1 MFNHMPIY
9 ARWWSALFFVM
20 FFGYCI
26 KLSFAGNSIGPM
38 IYPAIA
44 LLVGYLPIYFRFYFP
59 NGPIRVIVMTI
70 ISLTLF
76 YLFSGPLESWATN
89 FLSSQYESLTDT
101 GQVGLIILGG
111 IFDLFDGGQ
120 PPVNEEPH

>member
-1 MFNHMPIY
+1 
-9 ARWWSALFFVM
+9 
-20 FFGYCI
+20 
-26 KLSFAGNSIGPM
+26 
-38 IYPAIA
+38 
-44 LLVGYLPIYFRFYFP
+44 
-59 NGPIRVIVMTI
+59 MTI